1 MQTKRSNLGSN
12 NWPQTK
18 RSDQVFAGGA
28 LTGAVSEGP
37 AACSTPHHHLPVHTL
52 DYPLRSPRVFAE
64 APSYHLILQYQ
75 EWDCADFPAEFFH
88 ISYWY
93 LSCNTIDNRQLTN
106 PHNKSRAGQG
116 FGSLFSP
123 SQMGRSSISCQ
134 AFTGGAWCSLVSF
147 PNPLESEVE
156 SLPRCSP
163 PPHLLTSPPP
173 HPLPVEGERIRRSR

>member
-1 MQTKRSNLGSN
+1 MLCALAADKAERSGVC
-12 NWPQTK
+12 
-18 RSDQVFAGGA
+18 RSIDRRCVGG
-28 LTGAVSEGP
+28 
-37 AACSTPHHHLPVHTL
+37 ACSTPHHHLPVHTL

-156 SLPRCSP
+156 NLSRCSP
-163 PPHLLTSPPP
+163 PS
-173 HPLPVEGERIRRSR
+173 HPLPVGRANGSVGAGSSCHPPTAHFWGRSPV